1 LRNIA
6 LVPVREQSCSAVS
19 CVLKENEGKM
29 SILIEELKK
38 EHSGIIATLN
48 EVKKLGILSKEGQD
62 KLISV
67 QTSLLAHLEME
78 DDQFYPILRKQAE
91 NNKDLKNTLD
101 LFEMDMENVSTIVQE
116 FFDKYSEEFS
126 GEKLQEDFENLFAAL
141 SKRISNEEAALY
153 EEYEYMTE

>member
-1 LRNIA
+1 
-6 LVPVREQSCSAVS
+6 
-19 CVLKENEGKM
+19 M

-48 EVKKLGILSKEGQD
+48 EVRKLGILSKEGQD

-67 QTSLLAHLEME
+67 QTSLIAHLEME
-78 DDQFYPILRKQAE
+78 DDQLYPILRKQAE

-126 GEKLQEDFENLFAAL
+126 GEKLQEDFEKLFASL

>member
-1 LRNIA
+1 
-6 LVPVREQSCSAVS
+6 
-19 CVLKENEGKM
+19 M
-29 SILIEELKK
+29 TILIEELKK
-38 EHSGIIATLN
+38 EHSEIVAALN

-62 KLISV
+62 KLTSV
-67 QTSLLAHLEME
+67 QTSLRAHLEME
-78 DDQFYPILRKQAE
+78 DDQLYPILRKQAE

-141 SKRISNEEAALY
+141 SKRISNEEASLY
-153 EEYEYMTE
+153 EEYEYMNK

>member
-1 LRNIA
+1 
-6 LVPVREQSCSAVS
+6 
-19 CVLKENEGKM
+19 M

-78 DDQFYPILRKQAE
+78 DDQLYPILRKQAE

-141 SKRISNEEAALY
+141 NNRISNEEASLY

>member
-1 LRNIA
+1 
-6 LVPVREQSCSAVS
+6 
-19 CVLKENEGKM
+19 M

-62 KLISV
+62 KLMSV

-78 DDQFYPILRKQAE
+78 DDQLYPALRKEAE
-91 NNKDLKNTLD
+91 HSKSLKNTLY
-101 LFEMDMENVSTIVQE
+101 LFEMDMENVSTIVRE

-126 GEKLQEDFENLFAAL
+126 GEELPEDFEKLFTAL
-141 SKRISNEEAALY
+141 SKRISNEEESLY
-153 EEYEYMTE
+153 EEYEYMNK

>member
-1 LRNIA
+1 
-6 LVPVREQSCSAVS
+6 
-19 CVLKENEGKM
+19 M

-62 KLISV
+62 KLKSLES
-67 QTSLLAHLEME
+67 SLLAHLEME
-78 DDQFYPILRKQAE
+78 DDQLYLDLRKEAVHSK
-91 NNKDLKNTLD
+91 NLKNTLD
-101 LFEMDMENVSTIVQE
+101 LFEMDMEGVSTIVRE

-126 GEKLQEDFENLFAAL
+126 GEELQEDFENLFASL

-153 EEYEYMTE
+153 EEYEHMNE

>member
-1 LRNIA
+1 
-6 LVPVREQSCSAVS
+6 
-19 CVLKENEGKM
+19 M

-78 DDQFYPILRKQAE
+78 DDQLYPILRKQAE

-126 GEKLQEDFENLFAAL
+126 GEKLQEDFEKLFASL

-153 EEYEYMTE
+153 EEYEYMNE

>member
-1 LRNIA
+1 
-6 LVPVREQSCSAVS
+6 
-19 CVLKENEGKM
+19 M

-141 SKRISNEEAALY
+141 SKRISNEEASLY
-153 EEYEYMTE
+153 EEYEYMNE